1 MPEAGWNQNASL
13 WLASCYMSFLPRATS
28 PELLSLGI
36 GLSLHVCPSLF
47 EGYIYSPIN
56 FGDWYWL
63 VRCQAM
69 QDSTRSA
76 RFSGWKPSTWNES
89 DRILARC
96 KLLCGKEQWIETES
110 TTTTLLRVESMIH
123 SRERGKPCRTNRLRK
138 ERSDIQPSCMRFWIY
153 RLHEHITDHTPSSTQ
168 MPIRTKEARFA
179 LDIANTIL
187 LNLSQSDS
195 CFLLE
200 WPMTRVRWDMVTMA
214 SRSSHSSHH
223 FTPQVQGCD
232 VEEMW
237 QNHPNEEVQHKCY
250 YPCLH
255 AHFRSSKSML
265 SSSATAATNLYQ
277 GHCHHGHHSS
287 HLS

>member
-89 DRILARC
+89 DRILAASC
-96 KLLCGKEQWIETES
+96 SVVKSNELKQNPQQQHYYEWNQWYIQGREES
-110 TTTTLLRVESMIH
+110 LAVQTDSGRNAQTFSQVVW
-123 SRERGKPCRTNRLRK
+123 G
-138 ERSDIQPSCMRFWIY
+138 FWIY
-153 RLHEHITDHTPSSTQ
+153 IVKD
-168 MPIRTKEARFA
+168 K
-179 LDIANTIL
+179 
-187 LNLSQSDS
+187 
-195 CFLLE
+195 
-200 WPMTRVRWDMVTMA
+200 
-214 SRSSHSSHH
+214 
-223 FTPQVQGCD
+223 
-232 VEEMW
+232 
-237 QNHPNEEVQHKCY
+237 
-250 YPCLH
+250 
-255 AHFRSSKSML
+255 
-265 SSSATAATNLYQ
+265 
-277 GHCHHGHHSS
+277 
-287 HLS
+287 